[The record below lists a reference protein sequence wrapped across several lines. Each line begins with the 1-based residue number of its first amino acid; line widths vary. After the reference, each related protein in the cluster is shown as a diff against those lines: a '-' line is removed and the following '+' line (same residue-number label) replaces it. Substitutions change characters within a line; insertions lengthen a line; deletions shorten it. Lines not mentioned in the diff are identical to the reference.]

1 MNEPILLCVA
11 WPYANAEIHVGNM
24 TGAYLPADILA
35 RYYRMRGRDVL
46 MVSGTDSHGTPITV
60 RADKEGRSPE
70 EVYKYFH
77 KNFIEMHQKIGISYD
92 IFTTTHTSNHFKVSQ
107 AMFTALVK
115 NKFLYVDRKNQ
126 WFSTAQNRFLP
137 DRYVT
142 GDCYVC
148 GALNQRSDQCE
159 KCGTMLEAEK
169 VINPRSIID
178 GSTPELRPTDHFYL
192 DLTALQTQ
200 IRAFLEKRQSYWRSN
215 VVRQSL
221 GQMDVEGLK
230 GRAITRDLDWGIPIP
245 DPAWP
250 LSKRLYVWFEAVIG
264 YLSSTLEWSALRGT
278 PEAWHNWWHNPE
290 ARAYYFIG
298 KDNIPFHS
306 IIWPGELIGVGNDL
320 DKLIGSSSDKP
331 LTLPYD
337 IPANEFLNLEGK
349 KISGS
354 KNWAIYINDALS
366 RYDPDA
372 LRFYLT
378 VNMPEARDA
387 DWSWEEFYKQNNDVL
402 VSNWGNLANR
412 VLSFTY
418 NKFDGVVPEPGE
430 LTDMDRQLLATIEAG
445 FDSVAADLEAVRLR
459 AALAEVLRLA
469 TEVNRYLDQTAPWQ
483 AIKTDRQAAARSL
496 YVALKAIDSLKILF
510 APFLPF
516 SSDKLNGFFSYQ
528 GSLFG
533 TSHTQTVKDDLGE
546 HEVLLYEHGSA
557 TGKWEPSRL
566 QPGQPLQPPSPL
578 FKKLE
583 AKIIEEERSKLGTP
597 PED

>member
-1 MNEPILLCVA
+1 MSDPILLCVA

-35 RYYRMRGRDVL
+35 RYHRMRGRDVL
-46 MVSGTDSHGTPITV
+46 MVSGTDSHGTPITL
-60 RADKEGRSPE
+60 RADSEGRPPE
-70 EVYKYFH
+70 EVYHYFH
-77 KNFIEMHQKIGISYD
+77 KNFLEMHQKIGITYD
-92 IFTTTHTSNHFKVSQ
+92 IFTTTHTTNHFKTSQ
-107 AMFTALVK
+107 NMFLALLN

-126 WFSTAQNRFLP
+126 WFSTRQNRFLP
-137 DRYVT
+137 DRYVI

-159 KCGTMLEAEK
+159 KCQTMLDAEL
-169 VINPRSIID
+169 VLNPRSTID

-192 DLTALQTQ
+192 DLTALQPQ
-200 IRAFLEKRQSYWRSN
+200 IRAFLEDRQSYWRSN

-221 GQMDVEGLK
+221 GQMTSEGLR
-230 GRAITRDLDWGIPIP
+230 GRAITRDLDWGIPVPVEGWGIN
-245 DPAWP
+245 
-250 LSKRLYVWFEAVIG
+250 KRLYVWFEAVIG
-264 YLSSTLEWSALRGT
+264 YLSSTFEWSALRGT
-278 PEAWHNWWHNPE
+278 PDAWRSWWKNPD
-290 ARAYYFIG
+290 AKSYYFIG

-306 IIWPGELIGVGNDL
+306 IIWPGELIGVGGEFDRL
-320 DKLIGSSSDKP
+320 MGFPPGPP
-331 LTLPYD
+331 LTLPHD
-337 IPANEFLNLEGK
+337 VPANEFLNLDGR

-354 KNWAIYINDALS
+354 KNWAIFVNDFLT

-378 VNMPEARDA
+378 VNMPESRDA

-418 NKFDGVVPEPGE
+418 NKFDGAVPDPGE
-430 LTDMDRQLLATIEAG
+430 LTAIDRQLLATIETG
-445 FDSVAADLEAVRLR
+445 FDSVASELDAVRLR
-459 AALAEVLRLA
+459 AALGEVLRLA

-483 AIKTDRQAAARSL
+483 AIKTDPQAAARSL

-516 SSDKLNGFFSYQ
+516 SSDRLNGFFSYQ

-533 TSHTQTVKDDLGE
+533 TSHTQVVKDDLGE
-546 HEVLLYEHGSA
+546 HEVLLYEHGAA
-557 TGKWEPSRL
+557 TGKWQPSDLR
-566 QPGQPLQPPSPL
+566 PGQPLQPPSPL
-578 FKKLE
+578 FKKLDV
-583 AKIIEEERSKLGTP
+583 KIIEEERARLGKP